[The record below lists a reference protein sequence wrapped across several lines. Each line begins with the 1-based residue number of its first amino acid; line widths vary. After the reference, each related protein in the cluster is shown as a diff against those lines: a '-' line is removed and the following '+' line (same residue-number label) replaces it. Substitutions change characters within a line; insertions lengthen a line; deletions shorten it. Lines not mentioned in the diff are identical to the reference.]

1 MPPFRSRV
9 DGARRLARIPAV
21 DDHVELARA
30 DGEAAPFCR
39 ARVAR
44 SFFARLRG
52 LMGVA
57 GLEPGTGV
65 LFPRTS
71 SVHTH
76 FMRFPIDVVFLDRE
90 RRVVKIVPALRPWRF
105 SGAKGADAVLELP
118 PGECAR
124 LGLREGE
131 VLREVG

>member
-1 MPPFRSRV
+1 VRK
-9 DGARRLARIPAV
+9 
-21 DDHVELARA
+21 HVELVLP
-30 DGEAAPFCR
+30 DGRTFCR

-52 LMGVA
+52 LLGAA

-65 LFPRTS
+65 LFPRTR

-76 FMRFPIDVVFLDRE
+76 FMRFPIDVVFLDRDS
-90 RRVVKIVPALRPWRF
+90 RVVRIVPALPAWRMV
-105 SGAKGADAVLELP
+105 SERRGDAVLELP

-124 LGLREGE
+124 VGLHEGD
-131 VLREVG
+131 VLEER